1 MKDQNNSNQSLNI
14 ININNNINNNKSSLS
29 NATNNLTSLCGDIS
43 PSSSNF
49 FEVLYIGKIKVW
61 RKKVP
66 DTFIDDALIKFK
78 DHDLE
83 KRAKKLQRLKS
94 ETIIRRG
101 SLVWN
106 E

>member
-1 MKDQNNSNQSLNI
+1 MKDQNN
-14 ININNNINNNKSSLS
+14 INPNTSKSSLC
-29 NATNNLTSLCGDIS
+29 NASKLTSLCGDIS

-66 DTFIDDALIKFK
+66 DTFVDDALIKFK
-78 DHDLE
+78 EHDLE
-83 KRAKKLQRLKS
+83 KKTRKLQRLKS

-101 SLVWN
+101 SLVSN
-106 E
+106 NHLHLHY